1 VSDPTETNPSDT
13 AQIET
18 AQPENDL
25 AALRTALDLVD
36 ADLVDVVARRLSLV
50 SQVGDL
56 KSGASGSIRDAA
68 REREVLD
75 AAAAA
80 ARARGVS
87 VHLVRRLFEE
97 LLHHSVTHQVAR
109 LAPSDGQL
117 LRVSYQ
123 GAENAYSY
131 LAAHKHVD
139 DAGAVGEFVGCRTFR
154 EAAVL
159 LTDGDVD
166 LAVLPIENT
175 TAGSINGVYDVLRT
189 EDLTIV
195 GEEVWKVDH
204 CLAGPVDVPI
214 ESLTRVLSHP
224 QALEQCS
231 TFLAT
236 LPHCEAVAHVDT
248 AAALEAVAAAGDP
261 TVAAIGSTEAATAL
275 GLVVLRHG
283 VSNQQEN
290 YTRFVVLA
298 TEPRAVDP
306 RVPCKTSLILVTRH
320 EQGALLRCLEVLAA
334 SGLSMTKLES
344 RPRPSRPFEYMFFLD
359 FEGSVDDPR
368 VGAAIEELRMAALM
382 VKVLGSYPSKTVV
395 RS

>member
-1 VSDPTETNPSDT
+1 MSDPSDT
-13 AQIET
+13 APDPSLQRLR
-18 AQPENDL
+18 ADL
-25 AALRTALDLVD
+25 DEVD
-36 ADLVDVVARRLSLV
+36 AELVEVIARRLRLV
-50 SQVGDL
+50 SEVADL
-56 KSGASGSIRDAA
+56 KSGAAGSLRDAA
-68 REREVLD
+68 RERDVLD
-75 AAAAA
+75 RAAAA
-80 ARARGVS
+80 ARASGVS

-97 LLHHSVTHQVAR
+97 LLHHSVTHQAAR
-109 LAPSDGQL
+109 LAQGEGQL

-123 GAENAYSY
+123 GVENAYSY
-131 LAAHKHVD
+131 LAAHQYVEL
-139 DAGAVGEFVGCRTFR
+139 AGAVGEFVGCRTFR
-154 EAAVL
+154 EAADL
-159 LTDGDVD
+159 LTEGDVD

-175 TAGSINGVYDVLRT
+175 TAGSINGVYDLLRAGS
-189 EDLTIV
+189 LSIV

-204 CLAGPVDVPI
+204 CLAGPAEVSL

-231 TFLAT
+231 DFLAT
-236 LPHCEAVAHVDT
+236 LVHCEAVAHVDT
-248 AAALEAVAAAGDP
+248 AAALAAVAVAGDP

-275 GLVVLRHG
+275 GLVVLQRG

-298 TEPRAVDP
+298 TAPRPVDP

-359 FEGSVDDPR
+359 FEGSVDEPR
-368 VGAAIEELRMAALM
+368 VAAAVDELRMAALT
-382 VKVLGSYPSKTVV
+382 VSVLGSYPSKTVI

>member
-1 VSDPTETNPSDT
+1 M
-13 AQIET
+13 
-18 AQPENDL
+18 
-25 AALRTALDLVD
+25 D
-36 ADLVDVVARRLSLV
+36 AELVDVVARRLGLV
-50 SQVGDL
+50 SQVADL
-56 KSGASGSIRDAA
+56 KSGAAAPVRDAI

-75 AAAAA
+75 SVAAA

-97 LLHHSVTHQVAR
+97 LLHHSVTHQAAR
-109 LAPSDGQL
+109 LSPADGRR

-131 LAAHKHVD
+131 LAAHKYVD
-139 DAGAVGEFVGCRTFR
+139 DAGAVGEFVGCRTFL
-154 EAAVL
+154 EAAEL
-159 LTDGDVD
+159 LADGDVD

-175 TAGSINGVYDVLRT
+175 TAGSINGVYDLLRT

-204 CLAGPVDVPI
+204 CLAGPAEVPL

-231 TFLAT
+231 TFLAS

-248 AAALEAVAAAGDP
+248 AAALEAVSAAGDP

-275 GLVVLRHG
+275 GLVVLQHG

-298 TEPRAVDP
+298 TAARSVDP

-359 FEGSVDDPR
+359 FEGSVEDPR
-368 VGAAIEELRMAALM
+368 VGAALEELRMAALM
-382 VKVLGSYPSKTVV
+382 VKVLGSYPSKTVI